1 MTGFPNGRK
10 AALVARARAAQLCCE
25 QLGESCNPGL
35 EKMENLGESGEIKIC
50 PFCRKTLKYVT
61 FRRKTQKYGIFV
73 AKFLTYTLG
82 ENDSGSTLTW
92 RKSHELCSTGLT
104 MRLKYLTI
112 IIKESR

>member
-35 EKMENLGESGEIKIC
+35 ENLGESGEIRIC
-50 PFCRKTLKYVT
+50 LFCRETLKYVT

-73 AKFLTYTLG
+73 AKFLIYTLG

-92 RKSHELCSTGLT
+92 SPTRCAALA
-104 MRLKYLTI
+104 
-112 IIKESR
+112 